1 MVRAISL
8 SPRERR
14 SLAIMGWLVGLAL
27 FIRFIQVLPCCQ
39 SPPVELALRGQA
51 CDIGTAVCPRY
62 DDCAPR

>member
-14 SLAIMGWLVGLAL
+14 CLAIMGWLAGLAL
-27 FIRFIQVLPCCQ
+27 FVRLIQVLPCCQ
-39 SPPVELALRGQA
+39 SPPVELALRGHA
-51 CDIGTAVCPRY
+51 CDFAAKVCPRY